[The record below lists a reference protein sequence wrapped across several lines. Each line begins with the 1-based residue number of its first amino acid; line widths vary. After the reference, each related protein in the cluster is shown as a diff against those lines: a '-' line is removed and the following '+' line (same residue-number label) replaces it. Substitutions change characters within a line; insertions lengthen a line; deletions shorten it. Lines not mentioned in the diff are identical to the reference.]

1 MTGSSTLYTMG
12 TALNLA
18 RNNGATVEV
27 LVEGHWL
34 SGRVASIDSHGVVLT
49 NDGMGHSIIRVDKI
63 TAVNLRPAAAAPHT
77 AGDTESRLA
86 TIQS

>member
-1 MTGSSTLYTMG
+1 MTGSTLYTMG

-63 TAVNLRPAAAAPHT
+63 TAVTLRPGTAAPRHEP
-77 AGDTESRLA
+77 DTRLA
-86 TIQS
+86 TIPS

>member
-1 MTGSSTLYTMG
+1 MG

-63 TAVNLRPAAAAPHT
+63 TAVNLKAADTGRHAPSEN
-77 AGDTESRLA
+77 AREASEVRVA
-86 TIQS
+86 SIAP

>member
-1 MTGSSTLYTMG
+1 MTGSTLYTMG

-18 RNNGATVEV
+18 RANGATVEV

-49 NDGMGHSIIRVDKI
+49 TDGMGHSIVRVDKI
-63 TAVNLRPAAAAPHT
+63 TAVNLKTAATSPQRNSA
-77 AGDTESRLA
+77 DVESVVA
-86 TIQS
+86 INS